1 MSEAI
6 AVIGTVGA
14 VANIIDI
21 LGKTI
26 SAISEL
32 RDEWKEA
39 DFTFLCLISQ
49 LTALRAALTKIQE
62 WMDMEIAD
70 PHHQLVMDLSTS
82 MVSCRVL
89 ISKLD
94 GRISQLRQSTDKTLD
109 FSSKIKLIFGSK
121 GMDELQKMIERQTN
135 VLTLL
140 LVACNW

>member
-14 VANIIDI
+14 VASIIDI

-26 SAISEL
+26 GAISEV

-62 WMDMEIAD
+62 WVDTEIAD

-82 MVSCRVL
+82 TVSCRVL
-89 ISKLD
+89 ISKLY
-94 GRISQLRQSTDKTLD
+94 GRVSELHQSTNKTLD

-121 GMDELQKMIERQTN
+121 SMDELQKMIERQTN